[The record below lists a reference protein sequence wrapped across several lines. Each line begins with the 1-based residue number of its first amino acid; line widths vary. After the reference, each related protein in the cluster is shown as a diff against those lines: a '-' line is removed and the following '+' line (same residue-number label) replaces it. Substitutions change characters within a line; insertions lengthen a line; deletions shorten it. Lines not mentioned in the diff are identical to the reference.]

1 MNASARP
8 VPAHRPGLARSAL
21 WATVLTLAALTGCG
35 PDRVSES
42 EAAAEPAQAL
52 LLLSQHLRDNRLDAF
67 AHDATPPSLRP
78 TLERAWR
85 EGRSRWP
92 LDELP
97 FDHKIPGMLGTLAAP
112 GAEARLQR
120 TFDQQFRNA
129 NRELQGAAAT
139 LGLFGMK
146 YLQNDPALSADERG
160 HFVQLVD
167 AGKAW
172 AMSTRLGDPK
182 RARTAIRTLTRAAQ
196 RTGLGGPEAFAQLGP
211 AESLR
216 RMGPF
221 TAAFK
226 QALRGYDLDLDQS
239 LDAMRTTL
247 VSREGDRARV
257 RMRYPLGKVEIDT
270 VVSMERVD
278 GHWYLSDYLRHLRAL
293 AVPAPVPVP
302 TAPAGP
308 PAPPPVPYTPIQGT
322 APAKPGP
329 ASS

>member
-1 MNASARP
+1 MNAPACP
-8 VPAHRPGLARSAL
+8 VPPHRPGLARSAL
-21 WATVLTLAALTGCG
+21 WATLLTLAALTGCG

-52 LLLSQHLRDNRLDAF
+52 LLLCQHLRDNRLDAF
-67 AHDATPPSLRP
+67 ARDATPPSLRP
-78 TLERAWR
+78 ALEQAWH

-97 FDHKIPGMLGTLAAP
+97 FDHKIPGILGTLATP
-112 GAEARLQR
+112 DAEARLQR

-146 YLQNDPALSADERG
+146 YLQNDPTLSADERG

-196 RTGLGGPEAFAQLGP
+196 RTGLRGPETFARLGP
-211 AESLR
+211 TESLR

-221 TAAFK
+221 TAAIK
-226 QALRGYDLDLDQS
+226 QVLRGYDLDLDQS
-239 LDAMRTTL
+239 LDAMETTL
-247 VSREGDRARV
+247 VSRDGDHARV
-257 RMRYPLGKVEIDT
+257 RMRYPLGKVRIEA

-293 AVPAPVPVP
+293 AAP
-302 TAPAGP
+302 PAGP
-308 PAPPPVPYTPIQGT
+308 VPAAPPVPHTPIRGA